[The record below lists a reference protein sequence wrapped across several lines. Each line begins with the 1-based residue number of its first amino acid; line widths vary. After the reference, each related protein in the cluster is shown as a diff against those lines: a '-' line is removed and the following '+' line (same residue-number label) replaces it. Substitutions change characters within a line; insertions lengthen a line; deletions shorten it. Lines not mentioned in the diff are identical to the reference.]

1 MEVYLRSK
9 NNAIRK
15 DHAIRKD
22 YVRKGI
28 IWKHGIMK

>member
-15 DHAIRKD
+15 D
-22 YVRKGI
+22 YVRKG
-28 IWKHGIMK
+28 KELYGNMVL